1 MKSLKIGSFYAVAS
15 AAAIGIAACS
25 TSGDMG
31 PLSPTSAKYVLTT
44 AAVGDAG
51 NNTPNQG
58 EIEICKYGT
67 DAVFN
72 VGPTGGASS
81 EVSIADGTCKVVVV
95 DLSTGN
101 TANSYTVSE
110 KADPSYTLQSVQ
122 RTDIQFVPNTE
133 TDAPVTGPTSTSD
146 PVVALINRFH
156 GTHLVYHNNPVVE
169 EEGCTYTKGW
179 YRNKNGSQTIIDLS
193 GIIADLSINDQQA
206 IFGATPGKPGSV
218 TWGADNNNLNLY
230 QQLLAALNNLGGD
243 ATGGPAAVDQAIS
256 DALGATSLTGL
267 AITVD
272 AGTDVSGL
280 ISVLSSFNEGS
291 LTGFPHCEDEVLTVQ

>member
-31 PLSPTSAKYVLTT
+31 PLSPTSAKYVLT
-44 AAVGDAG
+44 
-51 NNTPNQG
+51 
-58 EIEICKYGT
+58 T

-179 YRNKNGSQTIIDLS
+179 YRNKNGSQTIIA
-193 GIIADLSINDQQA
+193 GIDGLTVAQQQA
-206 IFGATPGKPGSV
+206 IFNATPGKPGGW

-243 ATGGPAAVDQAIS
+243 ANAGPDDVDDAIA
-256 DALGATSLTGL
+256 DALAATSVSGTT
-267 AITVD
+267 ITV
-272 AGTDVSGL
+272 APGTDVSGL
-280 ISVLSSFNEGS
+280 IDVLSAFNEGT
-291 LTGFPHCEDEVLTVQ
+291 LEGFPHCDDEVLTVQ